1 VAAVAP
7 EVHAVPCA
15 VPLAEF
21 GPVDPVHGFPEYYQD
36 SNGLALQVCLDFVC
50 NPALPVPN
58 PNLPIS
64 FPDNFPVEVFYFRA
78 ISTITAGSVRALLTY
93 TVTHPY
99 GVEVLQ
105 ADGAGTVLI
114 TTGP

>member
-1 VAAVAP
+1 MAAVAP

-21 GPVDPVHGFPEYYQD
+21 GPVEYYQD

-64 FPDNFPVEVFYFRA
+64 FPDNFPVEVF
-78 ISTITAGSVRALLTY
+78 
-93 TVTHPY
+93 
-99 GVEVLQ
+99 
-105 ADGAGTVLI
+105 
-114 TTGP
+114 